1 MELHSQS
8 ENSSDAR
15 TTITREGKRKMKRKG
30 DKNPMRMHKTKN
42 QLVIL
47 KQIHTKYRGKMGSK
61 AKAEAVAMT
70 GLQWIKI
77 YKWFFDKQAKRV
89 CPPEWNCRGCRNFA
103 GHIFKV
109 VRKDGSEI
117 LDKPIPVFKVEKI

>member
-1 MELHSQS
+1 
-8 ENSSDAR
+8 
-15 TTITREGKRKMKRKG
+15 MKRKG